1 MLPVGGPPAGGRL
14 LVAGDAFGP
23 LGPRRAG
30 LARRIENTG
39 AQEFSDELQFV
50 RGQALH
56 ETAGLGF
63 MRTIGT
69 RNESGYQSTSHGRT
83 PVGEKSYSIS
93 AGIMS
98 KTATMRK
105 GWDPSGPKMLTGVI
119 VTGES
124 DYAV

>member
-1 MLPVGGPPAGGRL
+1 LAGG
-14 LVAGDAFGP
+14 
-23 LGPRRAG
+23 
-30 LARRIENTG
+30 IEDTG
-39 AQEFSDELQFV
+39 AQEFGDELQFV

-63 MRTIGT
+63 MRTNGT
-69 RNESGYQSTSHGRT
+69 RNESGYQSTSQGRT

-105 GWDPSGPKMLTGVI
+105 GWDPAWAKMLTGVI
-119 VTGES
+119 VTGER
-124 DYAV
+124 DNAV